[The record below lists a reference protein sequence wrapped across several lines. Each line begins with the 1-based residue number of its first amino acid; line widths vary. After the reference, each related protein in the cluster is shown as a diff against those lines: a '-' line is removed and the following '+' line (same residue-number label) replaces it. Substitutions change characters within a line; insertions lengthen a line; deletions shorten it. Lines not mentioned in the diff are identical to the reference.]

1 MAVVLIELLLSPI
14 LKKVLLLMIEV
25 MKMMKKVMRVMMMRS
40 VRAAG
45 RSVLRDLV
53 GRKKRKVIISR

>member
-25 MKMMKKVMRVMMMRS
+25 MKMMKKVMRMMRS
-40 VRAAG
+40 MRAAG
-45 RSVLRDLV
+45 RSVLQDLV
-53 GRKKRKVIISR
+53 GRKKRKVIISK

>member
-1 MAVVLIELLLSPI
+1 MAVVLIKQLLSLI

-25 MKMMKKVMRVMMMRS
+25 MKMKKVMRMMRS
-40 VRAAG
+40 MRAAG
-45 RSVLRDLV
+45 RSVLQDLV